1 MVNQNKSENATA
13 FSEAQVS
20 DDCNYSEATF
30 KGDANFKGKVFECF
44 ADFSGTTFHGKVD
57 FSGAVFHD
65 GASFQGAQFICNGK
79 DVLFENAVFLP
90 SDNNDVDFS
99 EALFGLPYERDFG
112 EWRIGFEVV
121 NGQFNLSRFKQNKT
135 EPANRLRLE
144 DIPTEGDLEDFLK
157 PWDMGKHAEDIISS
171 LTIFRD
177 NPKKVSFANC
187 RFGDMDLPDLS
198 ETEQQAITDKEN
210 KYIDQLFL
218 RQESR
223 DKAKERLSVF
233 TDHYSNKEG
242 ASDLLN
248 EDKKTSVAQILSR
261 HLATDRMAS
270 LRKGKS
276 GAVDFSCT
284 QFCNQTSV
292 DFSNTLFSNPGN
304 AGFQSA
310 TFSNTGEVFF
320 DSTTFNNAGGVTFHS
335 ATFSNA
341 EWVKFDSA
349 TFSNAGAVD
358 FRTTT
363 FNNSE
368 DVDFRTTTFNNA
380 GDVDFY
386 SVTFSNAG
394 HVNFQSATFSN
405 AGEVFFHSATFKPQ
419 KDLFLNKIIWI
430 QNGRLDF
437 SSAVFKE
444 TLNSKFNE
452 CLFLTGGEVVFKDT
466 RFPEQGSLMFQRC
479 YFSTKAVV
487 NFTGA
492 FFRHTTFEGGP
503 IGWLKDKKP
512 QAILKK
518 RLGEKYA
525 TLPQAVRDR
534 IEGLPKI
541 PKFSLVFDDN
551 TEVWWKDLT
560 TESAKNL
567 TFSNTAFHKSLFNGV
582 TLSHIQL
589 NASHWREND
598 GRSILNGEEKLFADG
613 RTPSVVEL
621 KDIRDQYT
629 QLKNN
634 LEQQK
639 AYQQA
644 GHFHHGEQDIKQ
656 KIRLCERTSA
666 NQLDWILGGWYKWS
680 SGYGEKPLQTLIAT
694 LILVSSLT
702 LFNCAT
708 NGFMGAELSQPF
720 LSGPVFFK
728 TLVQSI
734 SPFSWKVIAEEGYI
748 TELNWWQYAE
758 FFSGQVLLLG
768 IQLPLLVMT
777 VRRRFK
783 R

>member
-20 DDCNYSEATF
+20 GDCNYSEATF

-44 ADFSGTTFHGKVD
+44 ADFSGTIFHGEVD

-90 SDNNDVDFS
+90 SVNDIDFS

-135 EPANRLRLE
+135 EPAEHERLKDL
-144 DIPTEGDLEDFLK
+144 PMEGNLQDFLK
-157 PWDMGKHAEDIISS
+157 PWGMQEFADKIAQSFK
-171 LTIFRD
+171 IFRD

-210 KYIDQLFL
+210 KYIDPLFSD
-218 RQESR
+218 EKS
-223 DKAKERLSVF
+223 DNAKERLSVF

-242 ASDLLN
+242 ASDLIN
-248 EDKKTSVAQILSR
+248 EDKKTTVTQILAR
-261 HLATDRMAS
+261 HLTREHMAS
-270 LRKGKS
+270 LRKGKE
-276 GAVDFSCT
+276 GEVDFSCA

-292 DFSNTLFSNPGN
+292 DFSNTLFFNPGN

-310 TFSNTGEVFF
+310 TFSNAGAVDF
-320 DSTTFNNAGGVTFHS
+320 DS

-341 EWVKFDSA
+341 EWV
-349 TFSNAGAVD
+349 
-358 FRTTT
+358 T
-363 FNNSE
+363 FN
-368 DVDFRTTTFNNA
+368 
-380 GDVDFY
+380 
-386 SVTFSNAG
+386 
-394 HVNFQSATFSN
+394 SAKF
-405 AGEVFFHSATFKPQ
+405 EPQ
-419 KDLFLNKIIWI
+419 KGLFLNKIIWI
-430 QNGRLDF
+430 QHGRLDF

-512 QAILKK
+512 DEREPQAILKE

-541 PKFSLVFDDN
+541 PKFSLVFDEN

-598 GRSILNGEEKLFADG
+598 GRSILNGEKKLFAEG

-621 KDIRDQYT
+621 KDIEDQYT

-644 GHFHHGEQDIKQ
+644 GYFHQGEQEIKQ

-666 NQLDWILGGWYKWS
+666 NQLDWVLGGWYKWS

-708 NGFMGAELSQPF
+708 NRFMGAELSQPF

-728 TLVQSI
+728 TLIQSI

-758 FFSGQVLLLG
+758 FFAGQVLLLG